1 MFLWPSKV
9 PQKRNPEFFYA
20 DLMKQYSDDG
30 YDVEESNKGV
40 QYSYLGH
47 IKQCLIDYRQMNN
60 KKWNYSFLDIQMYYC
75 YCFML
80 PLYRSICHFT

>member
-1 MFLWPSKV
+1 MWYYINYIIRCVLWPSKV

-47 IKQCLIDYRQMNN
+47 IKSMSD
-60 KKWNYSFLDIQMYYC
+60 
-75 YCFML
+75 
-80 PLYRSICHFT
+80 